1 MFMGSIDIYA
11 KKDDELYPNRHS
23 KVTGSTI
30 YRPFLCW
37 EKWSKIGPK
46 KLFFM
51 KISTHK
57 QIFSS
62 FDII

>member
-1 MFMGSIDIYA
+1 MILESIDIYA
-11 KKDDELYPNRHS
+11 KKHEELYPNRHS

-30 YRPFLCW
+30 YRPFRCW
-37 EKWSKIGPK
+37 IKCSKNGPK
-46 KLFFM
+46 KLFLM
-51 KISTHK
+51 KISAYK